1 MTKKVP
7 TICHD
12 LKDHDS
18 QLIMQ
23 EIGKFDVK
31 INVIQNVMN
40 SNLDSLVNN
49 LQRII
54 LRIYHE
60 NLLVNNSN
68 E

>member
-7 TICHD
+7 AICHN
-12 LKDHDS
+12 LKDHGS

-31 INVIQNVMN
+31 INVIPNVMN
-40 SNLDSLVNN
+40 SNLDSLVKN
-49 LQRII
+49 LPTII

-60 NLLVNNSN
+60 DLLVNN
-68 E
+68 

>member
-1 MTKKVP
+1 MTKHVP
-7 TICHD
+7 AICHN

-31 INVIQNVMN
+31 INFIPNAVN
-40 SNLDSLVNN
+40 SNLNSLVNN
-49 LQRII
+49 LQTII

-60 NLLVNNSN
+60 NLVVNN
-68 E
+68 